1 LYSKTGKPYWP
12 VNQKKARVIRM
23 RNAMSPE
30 VQAALEQCRW
40 MIQKGSKSF
49 SLAAR
54 VFDSEIR
61 DAAFFL
67 YGWCRYC
74 DDQVDQAGKT
84 ENQDELAK
92 RVKALKESTA
102 SAFCFPQQREPV
114 FVALQYI
121 AHRYGIAAH
130 YALEL
135 IEGMAMD
142 VRGTRYGTLKEL
154 IFYCYRVAGT
164 VGLMMSHVMGL
175 RDETALKHAADLGIA
190 MQLTNIARDITED
203 AAMGRIYLPLSWL
216 QEAGIRCE
224 EIAAPEHREKL
235 AMLTQRLLREA
246 DRYYR
251 SGDLGLWYLSFRS
264 ACAVA
269 AGRHVYSEIGS
280 SLLRKGARAWDERTY
295 VTGSLKLWVVLRG
308 IASIIRS
315 VPGRIRRPWSP
326 GPLRM
331 IWKYS
336 NVE

>member
-1 LYSKTGKPYWP
+1 
-12 VNQKKARVIRM
+12 M
-23 RNAMSPE
+23 RDAMSPE
-30 VQAALEQCRW
+30 VKTALDQCRW
-40 MIQKGSKSF
+40 MIKKGSKSF
-49 SLAAR
+49 SLAAKL
-54 VFDSEIR
+54 FDPETR

-74 DDQVDQAGKT
+74 DDQIDETGKT
-84 ENQDELAK
+84 ENQEELAK
-92 RVKALKESTA
+92 GVKALKENTTA
-102 SAFCFPQQREPV
+102 AFSFAPQREPV

-121 AHRYGIAAH
+121 VHRYGIPAH

-142 VRGTRYGTLKEL
+142 ARGTRYGTLKEL
-154 IFYCYRVAGT
+154 LLYCYRVAGT

-175 RDETALKHAADLGIA
+175 RDECALKHAADLGIA
-190 MQLTNIARDITED
+190 MQLTNVARDIIED
-203 AAMGRIYLPLSWL
+203 AAMGRIYLPLNWL
-216 QEAGIRCE
+216 QEAQIPAAE
-224 EIAAPEHREKL
+224 VAAPEYREKL
-235 AMLTQRLLREA
+235 AMLSLRLLREA
-246 DRYYR
+246 GDYYR
-251 SGDLGLWYLSFRS
+251 SGDTGLWYLSFRS

-269 AGRHVYSEIGS
+269 AARHVYAEIGS
-280 SLLRKGARAWDERTY
+280 LLLRKGPRAWDQRTY
-295 VTGSLKLWVVLRG
+295 VTGLLKVWVVLRG